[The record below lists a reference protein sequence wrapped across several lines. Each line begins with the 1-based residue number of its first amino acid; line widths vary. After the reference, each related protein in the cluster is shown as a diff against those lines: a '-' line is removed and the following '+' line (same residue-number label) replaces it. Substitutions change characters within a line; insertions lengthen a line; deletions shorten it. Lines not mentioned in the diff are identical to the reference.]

1 MCAFENKFNMDRL
14 KNACH
19 ICIMSILVLNV
30 IRPQIV
36 FGVSESLFAS
46 LSQLELL
53 WQNDIDIVQ
62 TMEHLLEDQ
71 LPEYEP
77 LKRYQ

>member
-1 MCAFENKFNMDRL
+1 MQKSSIQVSN
-14 KNACH
+14 
-19 ICIMSILVLNV
+19 CIWTFVTLSI

-36 FGVSESLFAS
+36 ISDQSESLFAS

-53 WQNDIDIVQ
+53 WQNDINVVK
-62 TMEHLLEDQ
+62 TMEHLLEER

-77 LKRYQ
+77 LKRCSIN

>member
-1 MCAFENKFNMDRL
+1 M
-14 KNACH
+14 
-19 ICIMSILVLNV
+19 VLTV

-36 FGVSESLFAS
+36 IGVSESLFAS
-46 LSQLELL
+46 LSQLEML

-71 LPEYEP
+71 LLEYEP

>member
-1 MCAFENKFNMDRL
+1 MDRT
-14 KNACH
+14 KIACH
-19 ICIMSILVLNV
+19 ICIRSALVLTV

-36 FGVSESLFAS
+36 IGVSESLFAS
-46 LSQLELL
+46 LSQLEML

>member
-1 MCAFENKFNMDRL
+1 MDMS
-14 KNACH
+14 NIACY
-19 ICIMSILVLNV
+19 ICIRSILVLNV
-30 IRPQIV
+30 IRPQTVI
-36 FGVSESLFAS
+36 GVSESLLAS

-62 TMEHLLEDQ
+62 TMEHLLEEDQ

>member
-1 MCAFENKFNMDRL
+1 MDRSTTSY
-14 KNACH
+14 H
-19 ICIMSILVLNV
+19 ICIRFILVLNL

-36 FGVSESLFAS
+36 ISVSESLFAS

>member
-1 MCAFENKFNMDRL
+1 MQNSNIEV
-14 KNACH
+14 H
-19 ICIMSILVLNV
+19 ICTWTFVALSL

-36 FGVSESLFAS
+36 ISVSESLFAS

-53 WQNDIDIVQ
+53 WQNDINVVK
-62 TMEHLLEDQ
+62 TMENLLGER

-77 LKRYQ
+77 LKRFSIN